1 MCGRGASPGE
11 DGNKKGGR
19 LRRLFHLGSI
29 GLRRVVV
36 LAGAELL
43 DSVGDDVV
51 SADLRTLGLVLTGA
65 EFTVPFAFA
74 IASLITK
81 QKGETWIYATRGLD
95 AGDVSFP
102 EHRCALTISISA
114 KTFASCSLLDIC
126 MLPPPSRLST
136 LSISLFPTMAGSR
149 ETCGECVVLF
159 CGLRE
164 DPS

>member
-1 MCGRGASPGE
+1 MRQRCIAG
-11 DGNKKGGR
+11 GGR
-19 LRRLFHLGSI
+19 KQEGRTLRRLFRLGSI

-81 QKGETWIYATRGLD
+81 QKGEVWIYTTRRLD

-102 EHRCALTISISA
+102 EHRCALTISI
-114 KTFASCSLLDIC
+114 F
-126 MLPPPSRLST
+126 
-136 LSISLFPTMAGSR
+136 G
-149 ETCGECVVLF
+149 
-159 CGLRE
+159 
-164 DPS
+164 